1 MMGMGSIY
9 GAFLIVF
16 FSVLS
21 YDIPKGVE
29 RMKRIVTMQDLSCL
43 GKCSLTV
50 VLPVI
55 SAMGVECAVLPTAV
69 LSTHTA
75 FLNPAVT
82 GLDEFAAR
90 AIDHWT
96 NVDASFDGI
105 LTGYLATPGQAEL
118 AAVLIDRFAEPGT
131 LVVCDPAMGDHGKR
145 YSGIGPEMVEAHRK
159 LCDRRADLI
168 LPNAT
173 EAALLTGISYR
184 ENPDEGW
191 CREAARELCK
201 LGRGGVLLTG
211 LEPEPGKIGF
221 FWTDGRED
229 FAWSGEKQPQ
239 SCHGTG
245 DLFAAVVMGAM
256 MGEKSAREAGVLA
269 AEFVARCIDATEG
282 DSRRGV
288 AFERQLGWLIQQI

>member
-75 FLNPAVT
+75 FPNPAVT

-96 NVDASFDGI
+96 DVDASFDGI
-105 LTGYLATPGQAEL
+105 LTGYLATPAQAEL

-159 LCDRRADLI
+159 
-168 LPNAT
+168 
-173 EAALLTGISYR
+173 
-184 ENPDEGW
+184 